1 MAVLNAA
8 IMIIF
13 KAHEGMKAS
22 KLLRNIA
29 EVIFR
34 VMLAIAIEITGSGIT
49 TAVSATGLSC
59 LVEIQDKI
67 SGEATIRIV
76 LGQGKINGTATSA
89 ATTVFR
95 ISIGSE
101 IHATRLNPPDIT
113 EVLSSIRLTVR
124 RL

>member
-22 KLLRNIA
+22 KHLRIIA

-76 LGQGKINGTATSA
+76 LVQGKITDTAIPA
-89 ATTVFR
+89 ATIDLR
-95 ISIGSE
+95 ISIETENS
-101 IHATRLNPPDIT
+101 AWPNRQDIT
-113 EVLSSIRLTVR
+113 EDVSGATLKVI
-124 RL
+124 